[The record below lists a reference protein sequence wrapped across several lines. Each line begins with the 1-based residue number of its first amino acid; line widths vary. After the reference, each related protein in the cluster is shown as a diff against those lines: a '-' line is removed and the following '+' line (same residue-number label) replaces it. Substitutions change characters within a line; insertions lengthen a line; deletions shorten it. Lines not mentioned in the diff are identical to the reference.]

1 MINMNTKNECE
12 VCGGKYTYRN
22 KAVHKK
28 TQRHIKAVGA
38 APVVV
43 VPKEQI
49 YFNDMNDEQKAE
61 MLKLLTAEV
70 VDVGE
75 EKEFE
80 EYLIIREGGVW
91 SPEQLEIYLKHHTKD
106 GELLTDEEKQF
117 VRDMA

>member
-1 MINMNTKNECE
+1 MNTKNECE

-70 VDVGE
+70 VDLNE

-80 EYLIIREGGVW
+80 EYLMICEGGVW

-106 GELLTDEEKQF
+106 GKSHKDHREP
-117 VRDMA
+117 